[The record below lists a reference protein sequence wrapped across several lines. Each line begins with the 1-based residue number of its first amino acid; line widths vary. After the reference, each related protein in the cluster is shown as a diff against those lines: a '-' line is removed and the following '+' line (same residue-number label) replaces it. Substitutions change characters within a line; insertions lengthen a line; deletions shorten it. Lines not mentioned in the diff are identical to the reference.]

1 MGKCTAIFK
10 LLRWEFC
17 VAPIKKRNTWVL
29 FQSRVKV
36 LVNQMAFRVEIQ
48 WMWTYLPHGHFWY
61 PVSAGHNLFSV
72 MTFWKGSKRGTT
84 QSPSFTA
91 ICQTG
96 TKKPPN
102 HDYSFT
108 FIHLTKITTG
118 YLWNNMAEATSSKI
132 IGLHL
137 NHKQGVNCLAY
148 IPYPSRIGVTHPTI

>member
-96 TKKPPN
+96 TKKKPQTMTILSLSSIWPK
-102 HDYSFT
+102 SQQGICETIWRKQLPLRSLVSTWTTSKVSTALLT
-108 FIHLTKITTG
+108 FHTQ
-118 YLWNNMAEATSSKI
+118 AE
-132 IGLHL
+132 
-137 NHKQGVNCLAY
+137 
-148 IPYPSRIGVTHPTI
+148 